1 MIAWCVIAAVAGFV
15 VWQNSKPRVGAKK
28 TAENRL
34 VGTIVDWQ
42 VRYLVGAAR
51 MFPAQQ
57 TEQFAA
63 AAKVDSGP
71 IEQRLRNVVAVGE
84 ISGAKAAAE
93 KLDSLEKALDGEH
106 ASAEDRQTAE
116 SLARL
121 YGDLAEGKTTLPSLE
136 PADRERLTDRLGWS
150 GKLALH
156 PTGGAE
162 ADVREALL
170 AEARRTIVVSLISFS
185 TFGLLALAGLVVLV
199 AIVVLLL
206 IRPKSRAIAA
216 PTPRGG
222 IYAETFAA
230 WMALYIALSYAAA
243 WLPIG
248 RHRLLLT
255 AAVML
260 SSLAALAW
268 PIFRGVDWRQ
278 VRDDIGLRGGRR
290 PLVELLLGLV
300 AYLAALPL
308 VIAGLILIMAIMALE
323 RQGAGG
329 AGLEL
334 GREMPSHPIV
344 GWLLNADWW
353 QKLEVVF
360 LASVMAPLVEETMFR
375 GVLHRH
381 LRDATSRF
389 GFVASVLI
397 SGLVVSFLFAVIHPQ
412 GLLATPVLMALA
424 LAFTLAREWRGTLLP
439 AMLAHGANNLL
450 ATCVLIS
457 LS

>member
-1 MIAWCVIAAVAGFV
+1 LIAWCVIAAVAGFV
-15 VWQNSKPRVGAKK
+15 VWQNSKPHVGAKK

-63 AAKVDSGP
+63 GAQIDSGP
-71 IEQRLRNVVAVGE
+71 IEQRLRSVVVVGE
-84 ISGAKAAAE
+84 LIGTKAAVE
-93 KLDSLEKALDGEH
+93 KLQSLEKALDGRH
-106 ASAEDRQTAE
+106 GSPADRQAVE

-121 YGDLAEGKTTLPSLE
+121 YGDLAEGKTTLPSLA
-136 PADRERLTDRLGWS
+136 PADRQRIADQLGWS

-156 PTGGAE
+156 PAGGAE
-162 ADVREALL
+162 ADVRETLL
-170 AEARRTIVVSLISFS
+170 AEARRTIVVSLIVFS
-185 TFGLLALAGLVVLV
+185 AFGLLALAGLVVLV
-199 AIVVLLL
+199 TIVLVLL

-230 WMALYIALSYAAA
+230 WMALYTALSYAVA
-243 WLPIG
+243 WLPVG
-248 RHRLLLT
+248 QNRLLLA

-260 SSLAALAW
+260 TSLAALAW
-268 PIFRGVDWRQ
+268 PVFRGVAWRQ

-300 AYLAALPL
+300 AYLAAMPL
-308 VIAGLILIMAIMALE
+308 AIAGLILIVAIMAIE

-344 GWLLNADWW
+344 GWLLDADWW
-353 QKLEVVF
+353 QKLQVFF

-389 GFVASVLI
+389 GFAASVLT
-397 SGLVVSFLFAVIHPQ
+397 SGLAVSFLFAVIHPQ
-412 GLLATPVLMALA
+412 GLLATPLLMALA

-439 AMLAHGANNLL
+439 AMLAHGVNNLL
-450 ATCVLIS
+450 ATWVLIS

>member
-15 VWQNSKPRVGAKK
+15 VWQNSKPHVGAKK

-42 VRYLVGAAR
+42 ARYLVGGAR
-51 MFPAQQ
+51 MFPANQS
-57 TEQFAA
+57 EQFAA

-71 IEQRLRNVVAVGE
+71 IEQRLRNVVVAGE
-84 ISGAKAAAE
+84 ISGPKAAAE
-93 KLDSLEKALDGEH
+93 KLDSLEKALEGEH

-116 SLARL
+116 SLERL
-121 YGDLAEGKTTLPSLE
+121 YGDLAGGRTTLPSLK
-136 PADRERLTDRLGWS
+136 PADRERLADRLGWS
-150 GKLALH
+150 GRLALH
-156 PTGGAE
+156 PAGGDE

-170 AEARRTIVVSLISFS
+170 AEARRTIVVSLFSFAA
-185 TFGLLALAGLVVLV
+185 FGLLALAGLVVLV
-199 AIVVLLL
+199 TIVVLLL
-206 IRPKSRAIAA
+206 VRPKSRSIIA

-230 WMALYIALSYAAA
+230 WMALYIALSYTAA
-243 WLPIG
+243 WLPIE
-248 RHRLLLT
+248 RHRLLLA

-260 SSLAALAW
+260 SSLSALAW
-268 PIFRGVDWRQ
+268 PVFRGVAWRQ

-308 VIAGLILIMAIMALE
+308 VIAGLVLIVAIMALE

-344 GWLLNADWW
+344 GWLLDSDWW
-353 QKLEVVF
+353 QKLQVVF
-360 LASVMAPLVEETMFR
+360 LASVMAPLMEETMFR

-389 GFVASVLI
+389 GFAASVLM
-397 SGLVVSFLFAVIHPQ
+397 SGLAVSFLFAVIHPQ

-450 ATCVLIS
+450 ATWVLIS